1 MTYRI
6 LTGHLICVALVLA
19 IVPTDSYAAVES
31 RAYINE
37 TCIIADEPYLLPETA
52 DDTSARMAPM
62 FGVIAGKVANA
73 LVSGIIQGVSGRLDK
88 RGARKDTEYIS
99 ANNVNLFAAD
109 LSGEPRFLLNPQFGC
124 ATIVAG
130 EIQPSAYECS
140 TEYVPKELPEEFLTL
155 PESEWV
161 TTRTDNSVEN
171 ILKRANVCVVG
182 AVRSVFEA
190 RIVLSAD
197 STAYRMDSAGYTI
210 NRLHDT
216 NRKSAKRNLFYT
228 MEVIEPSADGEG
240 SVMTMA
246 LIDLGEV
253 SAGHAS
259 LGDVA
264 LSSDWLLVPQ
274 ISPSAYE
281 DFETDTAVH
290 QELFGKIGALERVV
304 ARDSRYLAGIEERAN
319 SAEPEIR
326 AALQDEI
333 TTVRIRLVTSESMLE
348 ALRGEYQD
356 IPEFDAQYMP
366 VTIRFGMTETRSES
380 KAMKQIAAALENN
393 KEKIANS
400 AAEMM
405 SVERSLDS
413 ASSDSELDT
422 LRASYFDAV
431 VALEIESPESPA
443 DAEKLQTNLELA
455 TQNYNAALIEAGL
468 SPVE

>member
-1 MTYRI
+1 
-6 LTGHLICVALVLA
+6 
-19 IVPTDSYAAVES
+19 
-31 RAYINE
+31 
-37 TCIIADEPYLLPETA
+37 
-52 DDTSARMAPM
+52 
-62 FGVIAGKVANA
+62 
-73 LVSGIIQGVSGRLDK
+73 
-88 RGARKDTEYIS
+88 
-99 ANNVNLFAAD
+99 
-109 LSGEPRFLLNPQFGC
+109 
-124 ATIVAG
+124 
-130 EIQPSAYECS
+130 
-140 TEYVPKELPEEFLTL
+140 
-155 PESEWV
+155 
-161 TTRTDNSVEN
+161 
-171 ILKRANVCVVG
+171 
-182 AVRSVFEA
+182 
-190 RIVLSAD
+190 
-197 STAYRMDSAGYTI
+197 
-210 NRLHDT
+210 
-216 NRKSAKRNLFYT
+216 

>member
-1 MTYRI
+1 
-6 LTGHLICVALVLA
+6 
-19 IVPTDSYAAVES
+19 
-31 RAYINE
+31 
-37 TCIIADEPYLLPETA
+37 
-52 DDTSARMAPM
+52 
-62 FGVIAGKVANA
+62 
-73 LVSGIIQGVSGRLDK
+73 
-88 RGARKDTEYIS
+88 
-99 ANNVNLFAAD
+99 
-109 LSGEPRFLLNPQFGC
+109 
-124 ATIVAG
+124 
-130 EIQPSAYECS
+130 
-140 TEYVPKELPEEFLTL
+140 VPKELPEEFLTR
-155 PESEWV
+155 PETEWV
-161 TTRTDNSVEN
+161 TTRADNSVEN